1 MARWVSKFI
10 YSIHC
15 SGDENDFS
23 DVSNRLQDLAM
34 SQMDPPTTCNSSEY
48 NIITQNRTMSDFP
61 QNLPKFDSCYI
72 HVLEEPEQRIGSLN
86 YEENLLREYEKRE
99 GPLTELE
106 KGAISNT
113 GEKYEK
119 SEVADRDRTFHKFQK
134 RLRRCQEQC
143 LRYQWNGSPLL
154 FSGKVAPSHD
164 LDDVPMC
171 SNCHSKRVFELQL
184 MPALS
189 LVLNKVESDIVAQK
203 HQSKTELLEGSLL
216 CNEHKLGKAATINQ
230 PEMVS
235 ASDCSSARI
244 EFGTVFVYTC
254 SKSCVKSQDGF
265 NIPVEEFVVMQ
276 SDPDS
281 KILQERFKVL

>member
-1 MARWVSKFI
+1 MGLRI
-10 YSIHC
+10 YFFIHC
-15 SGDENDFS
+15 SGNENDFS
-23 DVSNRLQDLAM
+23 DVSNKLQDLAL
-34 SQMDPPTTCNSSEY
+34 SQMDPPRTSSSSEC
-48 NIITQNRTMSDFP
+48 NISTQNRIMADFP
-61 QNLPKFDSCYI
+61 QKLPKFDSCYV
-72 HVLEEPEQRIGSLN
+72 HVLEEPEQRIGSFS

-119 SEVADRDRTFHKFQK
+119 WEVADGDRAFHKFQK

-164 LDDVPMC
+164 LDDVPIC

-189 LVLNKVESDIVAQK
+189 LVLKKVESDIVAQN
-203 HQSKTELLEGSLL
+203 HQNTTEQSGGSPPST
-216 CNEHKLGKAATINQ
+216 EHERGQATTINQ
-230 PEMVS
+230 PQMAS
-235 ASDCSSARI
+235 ASNCSSTRI
-244 EFGTVFVYTC
+244 EFGTIFVYTC
-254 SKSCVKSQDGF
+254 SYSCVKSQDGF

-281 KILQERFKVL
+281 KIFQERFKVL